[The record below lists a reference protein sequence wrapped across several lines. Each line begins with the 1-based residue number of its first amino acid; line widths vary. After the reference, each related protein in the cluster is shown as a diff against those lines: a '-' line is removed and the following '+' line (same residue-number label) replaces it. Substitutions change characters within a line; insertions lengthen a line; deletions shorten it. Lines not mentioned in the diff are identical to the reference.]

1 MDPFFAWIEDSALST
16 WIRET
21 PSIFAY
27 PAIITLHTIGM
38 GFLAGGSMAIDLRI
52 LGFAPRMQLA
62 PMRKFFLVLWLAL
75 AVNAVSGIL
84 LLIAYPTKA
93 LTNPVFYL
101 KLVLIAVAVVIL
113 RRIEREVFDDAS
125 VDQRPLA
132 TKVRVL
138 AAVSL
143 LSWVATITAG
153 RLLAYTYRWEML
165 GIRAIT

>member
-62 PMRKFFLVLWLAL
+62 PMR
-75 AVNAVSGIL
+75 
-84 LLIAYPTKA
+84 
-93 LTNPVFYL
+93 
-101 KLVLIAVAVVIL
+101 
-113 RRIEREVFDDAS
+113 
-125 VDQRPLA
+125 
-132 TKVRVL
+132 
-138 AAVSL
+138 
-143 LSWVATITAG
+143 
-153 RLLAYTYRWEML
+153 
-165 GIRAIT
+165 